1 MKTVFAVA
9 ILTVLA
15 SLPLVAQTQDKQ
27 HDMDHSKHMRM
38 MQMMK
43 DSSMMDMM
51 MSHIAA
57 DRQLRMRIM
66 EKMAGYTEGDEASM
80 KELCAVMM
88 KGKDENSSEHG
99 TGCGMMKHEKMPAKT
114 GEQEERK
121 QEKED
126 QGKAHKH

>member
-1 MKTVFAVA
+1 MKTISAVA
-9 ILTVLA
+9 ILTALV

-27 HDMDHSKHMRM
+27 HVMDHPKH

-88 KGKDENSSEHG
+88 KGKGEGSSEHG
-99 TGCGMMKHEKMPAKT
+99 AGCGMMKHETMPAKT
-114 GEQEERK
+114 GEQEEGK
-121 QEKED
+121 HEKEE
-126 QGKAHKH
+126 QGKPHKH